1 MESREFRAGDIVRH
15 FKRETL
21 SEPDRLGNKYLYQIV
36 GIATHSETR
45 EKLMVYQALYGDFG
59 LYVRPLAMFLSE
71 VDHQKY
77 PGIKQKYRFGNV
89 EAWELFLYD

>member
-1 MESREFRAGDIVRH
+1 MAAADDKNREFRAGDIIRH

-21 SEPDRLGNKYLYQIV
+21 SETDRLSNKYLYQIV
-36 GIATHSETR
+36 GIAAHSETG

-59 LYVRPLAMFLSE
+59 LYVRPLEMFLSE

-77 PGIKQKYRFGNV
+77 PGVKQKYRF
-89 EAWELFLYD
+89 EKC

>member
-21 SEPDRLGNKYLYQIV
+21 
-36 GIATHSETR
+36 
-45 EKLMVYQALYGDFG
+45 YGDFG
-59 LYVRPLAMFLSE
+59 LYVRPLEMVLSE

-77 PGIKQKYRFGNV
+77 PGVKQKYRF
-89 EAWELFLYD
+89 EKC